1 MTDRYF
7 DLTRPF
13 NKAWQDR
20 EARIQSGEYILVYS
34 QRLAGYGL
42 DIVDQLWKEF
52 GWYREALLCIR
63 VDVAITPVS
72 DGPG

>member
-1 MTDRYF
+1 MC
-7 DLTRPF
+7 
-13 NKAWQDR
+13 
-20 EARIQSGEYILVYS
+20 S

-52 GWYREALLCIR
+52 GWYREALLCIK

-72 DGPG
+72 DGPGSEHHDDCEHNRSCQWQKLN